1 MMTQPDRFLAI
12 CFSKSNNQLFCH
24 PDKTINQDNL
34 ERNNY
39 EDNINSGDIPPELIS
54 LIIPIL
60 FDIKKLTYSEF
71 EKLNRDLRLL
81 LCKQ

>member
-1 MMTQPDRFLAI
+1 M
-12 CFSKSNNQLFCH
+12 
-24 PDKTINQDNL
+24 
-34 ERNNY
+34 Y
-39 EDNINSGDIPPELIS
+39 ESIRVKLYRKEYENKINSGERPPPELIS

-60 FDIKKLTYSEF
+60 FDVERLIHSEF